1 MFQCKQCTLS
11 NLNVSIKVDL
21 KYKKKKTT
29 KKTKKT
35 RNVIILL
42 EKINTSL
49 VTFVNKLNHDI

>member
-11 NLNVSIKVDL
+11 NLNVSIKVNL
-21 KYKKKKTT
+21 KYKKKTT